1 MMVSNRVKNDASL
14 NIYRYF
20 YQKDVLQIDK
30 SKRETFLP
38 DAIQ

>member
-1 MMVSNRVKNDASL
+1 MMVSNRVKNDSSL

-20 YQKDVLQIDK
+20 YHKDVLQIDK

>member
-1 MMVSNRVKNDASL
+1 MMVSNRVINDAGL